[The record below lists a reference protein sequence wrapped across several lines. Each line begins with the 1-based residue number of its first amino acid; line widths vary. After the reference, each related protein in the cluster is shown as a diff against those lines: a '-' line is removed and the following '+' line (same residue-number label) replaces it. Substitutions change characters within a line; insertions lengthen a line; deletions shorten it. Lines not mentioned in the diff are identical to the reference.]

1 VKCHGADGRG
11 TAARAKLPKI
21 PDFTRP
27 EWHKQRSD
35 TELTTSILEGKETD
49 MPAFGGKLS
58 EQAVRDLLAYV
69 RAFGGR
75 AQAARPSQD
84 DSERQFRQLQEKSR
98 RLRQQFE
105 EAQKQPRE
113 RPESPAP
120 ATQQPPTRPSEAVR
134 TPSRVFRQRCL
145 RCHGADGKGSR
156 ARDKF
161 PEIPDFTEV
170 RWQRG
175 HSDQQLLASILNGKG
190 AEMPSFRDKISEDQ
204 ARELVAQVWRFSVAQ
219 REQRTAP
226 PRQPDEKTPSGAEQS
241 EELAPAEDDA
251 QSGPERSASPKLIA
265 WLGRFHP
272 PAVHFP
278 IGLLLGAALA
288 EALLL
293 PTGRSLFEA
302 ASRVCI
308 WFGALTAVVAAT
320 LGWFLAGARLS
331 DPNWIMTTHRW
342 LGTSTLVCAWV
353 VLLLSELSRRSDH
366 SGLRIGFRLVLLLNA
381 LLLLAT
387 GFFGGALVHPLTYYA
402 WPS

>member
-1 VKCHGADGRG
+1 
-11 TAARAKLPKI
+11 LPKI

-35 TELTTSILEGKETD
+35 AQLTTSILEGKETD
-49 MPAFGGKLS
+49 MPAFDGKLS
-58 EQAVRDLLAYV
+58 EQEIRDLLAYV
-69 RAFGGR
+69 RTFGER
-75 AQAARPSQD
+75 AQVPKPTSD

-113 RPESPAP
+113 RPEAPAP
-120 ATQQPPTRPSEAVR
+120 GIQQAPTRQPATVR
-134 TPSRVFRQRCL
+134 TPGGLFRQRCQ

-170 RWQRG
+170 GWQRG
-175 HSDQQLLASILNGKG
+175 HGDQQLLASILNGKG
-190 AEMPSFRDKISEDQ
+190 AEMPPFRDKLSEDQ
-204 ARELVAQVWRFSVAQ
+204 ARELVAQVRRFGAAQ

-226 PRQPDEKTPSGAEQS
+226 PRQPAEGSPSGALPS
-241 EELAPAEDDA
+241 EELTADDDA
-251 QSGPERSASPKLIA
+251 ERGPDRSASPKLVA

-278 IGLLLGAALA
+278 IGLLLGAAAA

-293 PTGRSLFEA
+293 LTGRPLFEA

-308 WFGALTAVVAAT
+308 WFGALTAVLAVT

-331 DPNWIMTTHRW
+331 DPNWIMMTHRW

-353 VLLLSELSRRSDH
+353 VLLLSELSRRSGH
-366 SGLRIGFRLVLLLNA
+366 CGLRIGFRLVLLLNA
-381 LLLLAT
+381 ILLLAT
-387 GFFGGALVHPLTYYA
+387 GFFGGALVHPFTYYA